1 MPRPL
6 ALVAI
11 LPLLVA
17 CSSARPEVALL
28 AEAVEQFHRASNA
41 DRPARA
47 DALAR
52 VACRDAE
59 VCAARAACVEAT
71 AATAA
76 ALRSKQEA
84 EAIVAELEAG
94 KRTSGD
100 PSVQGLPAKLDEASQ
115 LLKKGHEIMPLCDHK
130 VLVLRERYGL

>member
-6 ALVAI
+6 LLMAVASV
-11 LPLLVA
+11 VA
-17 CSSARPEVALL
+17 GCPSARPEVALL
-28 AEAVEQFHRASNA
+28 AEGVEQFHRASNA

-52 VACRDAE
+52 IACRDAE
-59 VCAARAACVEAT
+59 VCAAKTACVEAT

-84 EAIVAELEAG
+84 EALVAELEAG
-94 KRTSGD
+94 KRTSDD
-100 PSVQGLPAKLDEASQ
+100 PLVQALPGKLEAASQ

>member
-1 MPRPL
+1 MPRRFL
-6 ALVAI
+6 SIAVLS
-11 LPLLVA
+11 LLVG

-28 AEAVEQFHRASNA
+28 AEGVEQFHRASNA

-52 VACRDAE
+52 LGCRDAE

-76 ALRSKQEA
+76 ALRGKLEA

-94 KRTSGD
+94 KRTSED
-100 PSVQGLPAKLDEASQ
+100 PSVKALPSRLEEASQ

-130 VLVLRERYGL
+130 VMVLRERYGL